1 MSAPGLKAC
10 GSPQYAICQAC
21 RNDLQGTQR
30 TLSFFDKL
38 INIVER
44 FLANFVG

>member
-1 MSAPGLKAC
+1 MVA
-10 GSPQYAICQAC
+10 
-21 RNDLQGTQR
+21 RNMPLVKPAVMVYRGYSV